1 MAHSL
6 YLDSTEYAVVVVPQL
21 GQTRAIYSTGGSSFL
36 SFFGQCETV
45 CMPYLVLIQ
54 HYNLAF
60 FTDAKD
66 IPGK

>member
-6 YLDSTEYAVVVVPQL
+6 YLDSTVYAVVVVPQL
-21 GQTRAIYSTGGSSFL
+21 GQTRAIYSTGGPSCL

-45 CMPYLVLIQ
+45 CMPYFVLIQ

-60 FTDAKD
+60 FIDARDVPRK
-66 IPGK
+66 